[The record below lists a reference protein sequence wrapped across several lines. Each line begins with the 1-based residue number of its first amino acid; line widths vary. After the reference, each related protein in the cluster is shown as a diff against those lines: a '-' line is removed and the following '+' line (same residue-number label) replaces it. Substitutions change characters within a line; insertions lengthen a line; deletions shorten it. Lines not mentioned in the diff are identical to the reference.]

1 MQKIY
6 TKILTVDIVALELAD
21 LADNN
26 GASWQVHELQPPIEA
41 LLGLE
46 G

>member
-6 TKILTVDIVALELAD
+6 TKILTVDIVALKLAD
-21 LADNN
+21 LADDN
-26 GASWQVHELQPPIEA
+26 GAAWQVHKLQPPVEA